1 MFMLTSIEFRNFLC
15 KESNN
20 KRYNPKAPQLEGIP
34 NDDNFFD
41 LIFLNSV
48 FSHMLQDDVSF
59 YLDEFYRVLKP
70 GGHVYLTGFIE
81 IDVPPVEE
89 NPRGYMGMSG
99 NEGPLLRVRYDRN
112 YFMSLCHASGLTP
125 IYFFHRHIKRTGR
138 S

>member
-1 MFMLTSIEFRNFLC
+1 
-15 KESNN
+15 
-20 KRYNPKAPQLEGIP
+20 
-34 NDDNFFD
+34 
-41 LIFLNSV
+41 
-48 FSHMLQDDVSF
+48 MLQDDVSF

-112 YFMSLCHASGLTP
+112 YFMSLSHAIVTGK
-125 IYFFHRHIKRTGR
+125 HRFQ
-138 S
+138 